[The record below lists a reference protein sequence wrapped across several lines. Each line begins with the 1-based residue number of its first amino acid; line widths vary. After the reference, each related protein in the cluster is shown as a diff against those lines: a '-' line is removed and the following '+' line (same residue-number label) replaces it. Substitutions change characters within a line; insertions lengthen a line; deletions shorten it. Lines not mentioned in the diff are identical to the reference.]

1 MTVAACN
8 PDNEFRV
15 MTSGGFT
22 AAYKLLIPELERLT
36 HLKVITVTTS
46 IGTGDTSIPN
56 RLKRGEI
63 ADLVIC
69 SDNILQQFIAEGSVL
84 AEGQAKLA
92 RSIIGFAVR
101 AGAPKPDIETPEA
114 LRDTLLR
121 AASIGYSASESGK
134 YITTQLYQRLG
145 IAEQV
150 LPFAVLLGA
159 MIAFLNLTRR
169 LELVVARAAP
179 PCAGRLLRGLCGL
192 GVGSEVVLFSLVRW
206 EADPL
211 HGREAALLW
220 PGAAGGGAGAG
231 GERLARPA
239 ATGRRRARRAEGK
252 TAAVHLQVL
261 RYLVWTGHQLRP
273 AALQGR
279 GGRVSRV

>member
-150 LPFAVLLGA
+150 LAKSRF
-159 MIAFLNLTRR
+159 
-169 LELVVARAAP
+169 
-179 PCAGRLLRGLCGL
+179 
-192 GVGSEVVLFSLVRW
+192 VG
-206 EADPL
+206 
-211 HGREAALLW
+211 
-220 PGAAGGGAGAG
+220 G
-231 GERLARPA
+231 GERVGALIARGEVEVGFQQISELLPVQGIAHITPIPEELQLVSTFTAGVGANSSRADAGWAVIQFLQSGA
-239 ATGRRRARRAEGK
+239 AAAIIMETGLEPVTR
-252 TAAVHLQVL
+252 
-261 RYLVWTGHQLRP
+261 
-273 AALQGR
+273 
-279 GGRVSRV
+279 